1 MRRNSLIWKLV
12 LSFMLVSLV
21 SAALVAV
28 FIRLTSGSRLYQFVV
43 DQQKSELKTSLVDY
57 YTAKGSWDGI
67 DTAWNQIESELPH
80 PTPPANA
87 AGPSNPQPFSNQS
100 PNQYRRRLFGLSDA
114 QGNVLVP
121 VSSSYPLGSRV
132 DPAVLKAGTPIEV
145 NGVQVGT
152 ILTVPPVQPNFT
164 PEENLFLSRTN
175 DALLYATL
183 SALVA
188 ALIVGMILAR
198 NLIRPLQALTLAAEN
213 MAQGDLEQK
222 VTVNSR
228 DEIGQLAKTFNWMSQ
243 EVSHG
248 NQLRRQ
254 MTADIAHDL
263 RTPLT
268 VIAGYI
274 ESMQDGVL
282 APTPERL
289 ALIYTE
295 IERLQNLVTDL
306 RTLSLADAGELPL
319 NRQPISPKYL
329 LERAEA
335 LFEHQAEQQ
344 KVALCI
350 EADEN
355 LPKFIM
361 DEARMI
367 QVFGNLISNSLR
379 YTPEGGEIMLTAK
392 KVDTGVEM
400 SVRDNG
406 CGIDAEQ
413 LPHIFERF
421 YRADK
426 SRYSEADSTEES
438 GLGLAIVKALVEA
451 QDGTIRAESAGGQGT
466 TVFIRFETKPSPV
479 YKG

>member
-12 LSFMLVSLV
+12 LSFMLVALV
-21 SAALVAV
+21 SAAFVAV
-28 FIRLTSGSRLYQFVV
+28 FIRATSGSRLYQFVI

-67 DTAWNQIESELPH
+67 ATAWTQIESELPH

-87 AGPSNPQPFSNQS
+87 SGPDHPQPFSNQS
-100 PNQYRRRLFGLSDA
+100 PGQFRRRVFGLSDA
-114 QGNVLVP
+114 QGNVLVS
-121 VSSSYPLGSRV
+121 VSPSFPQGTRI
-132 DPAVLKAGTPIEV
+132 DQAVLKASTPIQV
-145 NGVQVGT
+145 KGVQVGA
-152 ILTVPPVQPNFT
+152 ILTAPLQPNFT

-183 SALVA
+183 SALLA
-188 ALIVGMILAR
+188 ALLVGIILAR
-198 NLIRPLQALTLAAEN
+198 NLIRPLQALTQAAEH
-213 MAQGDLEQK
+213 MAQGDLNQK
-222 VTVNSR
+222 VTVNSH
-228 DEIGQLAKTFNWMSQ
+228 DELGQLAKTFNWMSQ
-243 EVSHG
+243 EVSRG

-274 ESMQDGVL
+274 EAMQDGVL

-319 NRQPISPKYL
+319 NRQAISSKYL

-335 LFEHQAEQQ
+335 LFQHQAEQQ
-344 KVALCI
+344 KVRLSI
-350 EADEN
+350 EADDN
-355 LPKFIM
+355 LPQLCL
-361 DEARMI
+361 DESRMI

-379 YTPEGGEIMLTAK
+379 YTPEDGEIVLTAK
-392 KVDTGVEM
+392 KVSLDVEM

-406 CGIDAEQ
+406 CGIDADQ
-413 LPHIFERF
+413 LAHIFERF

-426 SRYSEADSTEES
+426 SRYSDSNSTEES

-451 QDGTIRAESAGGQGT
+451 QDGTIRAESTAGQGT
-466 TVFIRFETKPSPV
+466 TITLCFETKNPLIS
-479 YKG
+479 KG